1 MLIKNSPQSY
11 FSVQHDN
18 SHKIAA
24 SFNDNQFSNKETSRD
39 SDACTMNCPTLTDTG
54 TTRSRSVLFPAFD
67 ENILTS
73 DARTCTEKTDGD
85 PIFMINEMLMG
96 VINQCVVEKDEET
109 LSTAKGNLSINELY
123 NKQNFIYK
131 QYIERSNLNFLFT
144 FLYFSHRQMHSH

>member
-11 FSVQHDN
+11 FLVQHDN

-24 SFNDNQFSNKETSRD
+24 SFIDNEYVNKETSKD
-39 SDACTMNCPTLTDTG
+39 SDACTMNCPTRTDTC

-73 DARTCTEKTDGD
+73 DARTCTEKTHGD
-85 PIFMINEMLMG
+85 HIFMINEMLKG

-109 LSTAKGNLSINELY
+109 LRTAKGNLSINELCS
-123 NKQNFIYK
+123 K
-131 QYIERSNLNFLFT
+131 
-144 FLYFSHRQMHSH
+144 